1 MIENLFKGNLLKTTC
16 EREAESFQQLAVSK

>member
-16 EREAESFQQLAVSK
+16 ERETESCKQLAFSK